1 MFLMSRGSDFSVRA
15 MLTGDRVS
23 RIPYGL
29 LYYFAGAAHETR
41 NPGSQRRAHAFAR
54 GGGSRAA
61 TSVILDGTFQ
71 DPIGTGSNLTPWSDW
86 TNAGITRAAAP
97 AGIPGDYASLPVGA
111 DLFQRFSAL
120 ANGNYALSFLAQNP
134 SSSAAELVFAV
145 QQALGTPVN
154 IVFSL
159 GTADEVLLP
168 ASSGFEQITLD
179 FSIDNPPFIPNE
191 LTFSNSYDA
200 PIDPISNSI
209 NPGGTLINI
218 ADVTLYAVPE
228 PATWIMML
236 IGFGGLGAAMRSRR
250 KPAPAAVT

>member
-1 MFLMSRGSDFSVRA
+1 M
-15 MLTGDRVS
+15 
-23 RIPYGL
+23 
-29 LYYFAGAAHETR
+29 
-41 NPGSQRRAHAFAR
+41 
-54 GGGSRAA
+54 
-61 TSVILDGTFQ
+61 
-71 DPIGTGSNLTPWSDW
+71 
-86 TNAGITRAAAP
+86 
-97 AGIPGDYASLPVGA
+97 
-111 DLFQRFSAL
+111 
-120 ANGNYALSFLAQNP
+120 
-134 SSSAAELVFAV
+134 
-145 QQALGTPVN
+145 N

-159 GTADEVLLP
+159 GTPDEVLLP